1 MSDYLE
7 NEILDHVFK
16 TGDWT
21 APTNLLVALYTA
33 VPSDTGGGT
42 ELTSAATG
50 YERVAQ
56 DVWDAGSGG
65 ATENTSA
72 VTFTTAG
79 AAWGTIVAAGI
90 FDASAAGN
98 LLWWGTLTTNKSV
111 GNGDQVEF
119 AIGAIDVTLD

>member
-7 NEILDHVFK
+7 NEILDH
-16 TGDWT
+16 
-21 APTNLLVALYTA
+21 